1 MAEAADVKDIA
12 TGTPIREA
20 AREKRGGAIPRV
32 RPARPRG
39 DASPVAEP
47 EPLPAAAPNA
57 DLRLRTGRRL
67 RERAIEIFLFLNG
80 SAAVL
85 IIGLIFVFLFRE
97 GLAAFRDIEFRQ
109 FIGGQEVRSAYDPA
123 TDSFVERR
131 EFAYAWQPVSAEP
144 KYSLIPLING
154 SLLVALPATVF
165 STLLGVMVGVY
176 LAELASARV
185 RELVK
190 PAIELLAG
198 IPTVIIGFIMLAVVA
213 SVLQSLTGSHFRLN
227 AALGALGVSIV
238 IIPVVASLTED
249 ALRSVPES
257 LRLASYGLGATQWQ
271 TVSRVVV
278 PAAVSGITA
287 AAILGFGRALG
298 ETMIVL
304 MATGNAALVTGNIFS
319 SIRTMTA
326 TIAAELGRGGP
337 RQRAVPRLVPGRRGA
352 LHHHL
357 LLQPDRRGDR
367 GADAPAVASMSGIE
381 DRARISGELPARR
394 HLRDLRGAIMA
405 GACRMATIAV
415 VERALPDPPPSGAG
429 RRGGGRHPLP
439 DRGPHRGHDPGRYL
453 SRHLR
458 HRRHH
463 PA

>member
-1 MAEAADVKDIA
+1 VVEAADVKDIA
-12 TGTPIREA
+12 TGTPIREI
-20 AREKRGGAIPRV
+20 ARGKRRGATERSSV
-32 RPARPRG
+32 ARTGRDARGPA
-39 DASPVAEP
+39 AEP
-47 EPLPAAAPNA
+47 ERLPAAARDA
-57 DLRLRTGRRL
+57 DLRLRTGRRV

-85 IIGLIFVFLFRE
+85 IIALIFVFLFRE
-97 GLAAFRDIEFRQ
+97 GLEAFRDIEPRQ

-154 SLLVALPATVF
+154 SLLVALPATLI

-176 LAELASARV
+176 LAELAGSRV

-213 SVLQSLTGSHFRLN
+213 SLLQQLTGSHFRLN

-257 LRLASYGLGATQWQ
+257 LRQASYGLGATRWQ

-304 MATGNAALVTGNIFS
+304 MATGNAALVTTNIFS

-326 TIAAELGRGGP
+326 TIAAELG
-337 RQRAVPRLVPGRRGA
+337 
-352 LHHHL
+352 
-357 LLQPDRRGDR
+357 
-367 GADAPAVASMSGIE
+367 AVARDGEQYHALFLVGAVLFTITFIFNLIAE
-381 DRARISGELPARR
+381 VIVARMRR
-394 HLRDLRGAIMA
+394 RLRL
-405 GACRMATIAV
+405 
-415 VERALPDPPPSGAG
+415 
-429 RRGGGRHPLP
+429 
-439 DRGPHRGHDPGRYL
+439 
-453 SRHLR
+453 
-458 HRRHH
+458 
-463 PA
+463 

>member
-1 MAEAADVKDIA
+1 MKDIA
-12 TGTPIREA
+12 TRTSIREV
-20 AREKRGGAIPRV
+20 ARGKRGGAIAKAPAPPPRA
-32 RPARPRG
+32 RSDAPAPE
-39 DASPVAEP
+39 VAP
-47 EPLPAAAPNA
+47 ERLPAAARDD

-67 RERAIEIFLFLNG
+67 RERAIEVFLFLNG

-85 IIGLIFVFLFRE
+85 IIGLIFIFLFRE
-97 GLAAFRDIEFRQ
+97 GLEAFRDITARQ
-109 FIGGQEVRSAYDPA
+109 FIGGQEVRSVYDPA
-123 TDSFVERR
+123 TDSFIERR
-131 EFAYAWQPVSAEP
+131 QFAYAWQPVSAEP

-154 SLLVALPATVF
+154 SLLVAIPATIL

-176 LAELASARV
+176 LAELANARL

-213 SVLQSLTGSHFRLN
+213 SFLQQLTGSHFRLN

-257 LRLASYGLGATQWQ
+257 LRLASYGLGATRWQ

-319 SIRTMTA
+319 SVRTMTA
-326 TIAAELGRGGP
+326 TIAAELG
-337 RQRAVPRLVPGRRGA
+337 
-352 LHHHL
+352 
-357 LLQPDRRGDR
+357 
-367 GADAPAVASMSGIE
+367 AVARDSEQYHALFLVGAVLFTITFFFNLIAE
-381 DRARISGELPARR
+381 VIVARMRR
-394 HLRDLRGAIMA
+394 RLRL
-405 GACRMATIAV
+405 
-415 VERALPDPPPSGAG
+415 
-429 RRGGGRHPLP
+429 
-439 DRGPHRGHDPGRYL
+439 
-453 SRHLR
+453 
-458 HRRHH
+458 
-463 PA
+463 